1 MAEEV
6 IALKVSLDAADSA
19 NSVRDL
25 KKAIKELENAALE
38 AGNKGDEALSRKYA
52 AAAGAAKDK
61 MADFKKE
68 IQGVSDAGSKLGA
81 IANVGATIASGFQ
94 AAQGAAALF
103 GASGKDL
110 EKVMLKVQAATAL
123 AQGAQ
128 ALANATEDIAI
139 AKKVVFTTVTNIANA
154 ATKAFGISAAA
165 SMALATAGI
174 TVLVGAVI
182 GLIAYLSS
190 ATSESEKLAE
200 QEKKRKEQALAANKF
215 QEDSQ
220 IRAIEN
226 ELKLAQA
233 EGKSADEILAIR
245 KRLLNAKIDI
255 IKQEE
260 DLLTTTAERA
270 RELSL
275 QRQDL
280 ENEIAVADAER
291 NRQRVEDAKKTSD
304 EIIKVKKDEV
314 EKLAFKPSELKVD
327 ANEEI
332 DTAEGQKIADAQS
345 LNALLASIND
355 DAMLQQTAK
364 EKKMIDEINAY
375 KKQEDEKELSRKKR
389 NSQFALEATR
399 AGLQAISDLVVATA
413 GKSEAAQRRAFNF
426 QKGVNIATTTIDTYL
441 AAQKAYAS
449 QIIPA
454 DPSSPVRG
462 AIAAGIAITSGLA
475 RVAIIA
481 RTQFNSG
488 GGSPST
494 AGGGGESGSIS
505 GGGGPSGIPTPATS
519 ILGEGGQVTNITGN
533 QNSKVYVTETDI
545 SATIKRVNVIE
556 ARAKVG

>member
-103 GASGKDL
+103 GASGKDV
-110 EKVMLKVQAATAL
+110 EKVLLKVQAATAL

-139 AKKVVFTTVTNIANA
+139 AKKVIYTTVTETATA
-154 ATKAFGISAAA
+154 AVTFFGTASAAA
-165 SMALATAGI
+165 WAAATAGI
-174 TVLVGAVI
+174 TIVI
-182 GLIAYLSS
+182 GLVAALVYQLSL
-190 ATSESEKLAE
+190 ANDEEEKNIKLEEQRLDLLKRRSEESDADQTQLD
-200 QEKKRKEQALAANKF
+200 RNF
-215 QEDSQ
+215 QRN
-220 IRAIEN
+220 RARLE
-226 ELKLAQA
+226 A
-233 EGKSADEILAIR
+233 EGKSEAELFELEQTYRGEKIFELQQFNEKLDKTKADEQEIIR
-245 KRLLNAKIDI
+245 KNNDKIEQLQIESDVKYFGRITQRNNKEKDAAIKQGEELAKIKIQTEREKETDI
-255 IKQEE
+255 VSLDSNKQLGPTSLESTELAPQVVAEVDITNRILKEKKRLEDEE
-260 DLLTTTAERA
+260 K
-270 RELSL
+270 
-275 QRQDL
+275 
-280 ENEIAVADAER
+280 IDAER
-291 NRQRVEDAKKTSD
+291 RKERQ
-304 EIIKVKKDEV
+304 
-314 EKLAFKPSELKVD
+314 
-327 ANEEI
+327 
-332 DTAEGQKIADAQS
+332 
-345 LNALLASIND
+345 
-355 DAMLQQTAK
+355 
-364 EKKMIDEINAY
+364 
-375 KKQEDEKELSRKKR
+375 KR
-389 NSQFALEATR
+389 NAQFGIEATR

-454 DPSSPVRG
+454 DPSSVVRG

-545 SATIKRVNVIE
+545 SATMKRVNVIE